1 MPILHIFVCIHDLL
15 MYQSPNIKLF
25 HLYHSVTARSHFDLH
40 SPFVYNLYSDVLKD
54 KRKHPEYYQPD
65 QRYDR
70 LKYKKYYHLLFRLSA
85 WFKPSVIFFTGR
97 EGSPEQLYL
106 QSGFPEGKIS
116 SEYEIPGKPFNMIFL
131 DLQTL
136 KEPAEKCFS
145 RLQQHITGDS
155 VFILWSIKDPLAL
168 KKTWN
173 LFQTLPGITV
183 TIDLFCV
190 GLVFVNRNLSRED
203 FKIRF

>member
-1 MPILHIFVCIHDLL
+1 MCK
-15 MYQSPNIKLF
+15 SPDITLF

-40 SPFVYNLYSDVLKD
+40 SPFVYNLYSEVLKD
-54 KRKHPEYYQPD
+54 KRKHPGYYQLD

-70 LKYKKYYHLLFRLSA
+70 LKYKKYHHLLFRLSA

>member
-40 SPFVYNLYSDVLKD
+40 SPFVYNLCSKVLKD
-54 KRKHPEYYQPD
+54 KKKHPEYYQLD
-65 QRYDR
+65 KQYDW
-70 LKYKKYYHLLFRLSA
+70 LKQKKYYHLLFRLSD
-85 WFKPSVIFFTGR
+85 WFKPSEICFTGR

-116 SEYEIPGKPFNMIFL
+116 SDYEKAGKSFNMIFL
-131 DLQTL
+131 DLQIL

-155 VFILWSIKDPLAL
+155 VFVLWSIKDPLAL
-168 KKTWN
+168 KKTWKQI
-173 LFQTLPGITV
+173 QTLPVVTV
-183 TIDLFCV
+183 TIDLFGM